1 MFILSAND
9 IATLETYLQSQGWL
23 TNRERISQ
31 VSVPGEG
38 NMNYVL
44 RITTQD
50 RSFIVKQSRGYV
62 EKYPHVSAPADR
74 VLMEGAFYQTTNV
87 DPLIADF
94 TPDLIGLDPVNNI
107 MALEDLGAAS
117 DFIYLYNSSRALE
130 ISQVSQLTDF
140 LSTLHTRFSCV
151 SPADSLKNNAMRAL
165 NHQHI
170 FEYPF
175 MKENGFDLDT
185 VQPGLQAVAT
195 VYKNDNELKTQA
207 AHLGQTYLS
216 DGKSL
221 LHGDFYPGSW
231 LDTTQGIKI
240 IDPEFCFYGPAE
252 FDLGVMIAHLHL
264 AGQRKIIV
272 DFTLDRYNLINQIDY
287 FTLNQFVGIEI
298 IRRLIGLAQL
308 PMQRTL
314 QQKQELL
321 RFARTLILPH
331 TSAD

>member
-1 MFILSAND
+1 MFILSADD
-9 IATLETYLQSQGWL
+9 IATLETYLQNQGWL
-23 TNRERISQ
+23 INGEQISQ

-44 RITTQD
+44 RITTPD

-62 EKYPHVSAPADR
+62 EKYPHVSAPAER
-74 VLMEGAFYQTTNV
+74 VLMEGVFYKTTSV
-87 DPLIADF
+87 DRLIADF
-94 TPDLIGLDPVNNI
+94 TPEMIGIDPVNNV
-107 MALEDLGAAS
+107 MALEDLGTAS
-117 DFIYLYNSSRALE
+117 DFIPLYNSLKALE
-130 ISQVSQLTDF
+130 IAQVAQLTDF
-140 LSTLHTRFSCV
+140 LSTLHTRFSCE
-151 SPADSLKNNAMRAL
+151 SQPDSLKNKAMRAL

-195 VYKNDNELKTQA
+195 VYKSDDELKTQV

-216 DGKSL
+216 DGKCL

-231 LDTTQGIKI
+231 LDTRQGIKI

-252 FDLGVMIAHLHL
+252 FDLGVMIAHMYL
-264 AGQRKIIV
+264 ADQSKAIV
-272 DFTLDRYNLINQIDY
+272 DFTLDRYNSINQIDY
-287 FTLNQFVGIEI
+287 FILNQFVGVEI

-308 PMQRTL
+308 PLQRTL

-321 RFARTLILPH
+321 RFARNLILPH
-331 TSAD
+331 ARAD